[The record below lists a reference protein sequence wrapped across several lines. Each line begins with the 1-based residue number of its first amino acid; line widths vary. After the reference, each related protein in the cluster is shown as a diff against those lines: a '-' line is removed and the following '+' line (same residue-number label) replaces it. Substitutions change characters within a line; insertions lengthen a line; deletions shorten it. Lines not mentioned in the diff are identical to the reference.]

1 MGHEVASI
9 RTEVIKLAI
18 YSPMNQTGQ
27 PLSSGSLHSQVVD
40 TLGQEIVDEQIA
52 PGAVLNPE
60 VLGSRFGVSRSVIRE
75 SLRAL
80 ESMGM
85 VVARPQIG
93 TKVLPASEWN
103 LLHPQMVAWRGRG
116 KDYLEQMEQ
125 VLEMRFGIEL
135 VAARLATRRMSDAS
149 IASLFEALAA
159 MRSAAELGDGT
170 AYLQAD
176 AVYHQLLLAGSG
188 NALIAQFSQ
197 TVTAVLRTREQDR
210 RRAINELTP
219 QSLQE
224 HIDLAEAVRAREADK
239 AEAALRVVVSHTL
252 REFQDARG
260 ESPQEI

>member
-1 MGHEVASI
+1 M
-9 RTEVIKLAI
+9 IKLAI
-18 YSPMNQTGQ
+18 YNPMNQTTQ

-40 TLGQEIVDEQIA
+40 TLGQEIVDETIA
-52 PGAVLNPE
+52 PGAILNPE

-85 VVARPQIG
+85 VAARPQIG
-93 TKVLPASEWN
+93 TRVLPASDWN

-116 KDYLEQMEQ
+116 KAYLEQMEQ

-135 VAARLATRRMSDAS
+135 VAARLATRRMSDTA
-149 IASLFEALAA
+149 IASLFEAGEAMSRAA
-159 MRSAAELGDGT
+159 KLGDGT

-176 AVYHQLLLAGSG
+176 AVFHQLLLEGSG
-188 NALIAQFSQ
+188 NALISQFSQ

-210 RRAINELTP
+210 RRAVNELTP

-224 HIDLAEAVRAREADK
+224 HIALAEAIRGRDADK

-252 REFQDARG
+252 HEFQSARG
-260 ESPQEI
+260 ESPEEI